1 LCAVLTNDS
10 TVIVWNLQTFET
22 LIWEEDHPLEVVDFI
37 YLEDK
42 TLVHI
47 TNDDDFLQQRH
58 LGSKSVSEAYLEAE
72 GSACRIDR
80 FSEDKIVINTLL
92 EFVQLTSTYQ
102 VFNMKTKTLL
112 WRVQG
117 IELLA
122 SHFLPLNNHQFLALQ
137 CESSKNNIDRYCIWD
152 MTESKSMPIAGASVT
167 NGIYHFGCGVVSNGY
182 LGLQSDKQNV
192 IVVSVNTQEVFFRRT
207 YTNDVCFALW

>member
-22 LIWEEDHPLEVVDFI
+22 LFWKENQPLEVVDFI

-42 TLVHI
+42 TLVHV

-58 LGSKSVSEAYLEAE
+58 LGSEKVSEAYLEAE

-80 FSEDKIVINTLL
+80 LSEDKIVINTVL

-122 SHFLPLNNHQFLALQ
+122 SHFLPLSNHQFLALQ
-137 CESSKNNIDRYCIWD
+137 SGSSTDNVDQYCIWD
-152 MTESKSMPIAGASVT
+152 TTESKSILISGASVT

-192 IVVSVNTQEVFFRRT
+192 IVVNVSAQEVLFRRT
-207 YTNDVCFALW
+207 YTSDVCFALW